1 MADIRF
7 GLRIAVLLLATLFCL
22 TASAHNNPSFR
33 KEFILTVTVPPTPNG
48 EGVHLEVGPLD
59 VPKKAIEL
67 LFSVLSDQKAAIR
80 FDVIGADRVLGEKVQ
95 DGGKARLV
103 IPATFTIQNVTGATA
118 PFELEIYAN
127 VIDR

>member
-1 MADIRF
+1 MTDGRYA
-7 GLRIAVLLLATLFCL
+7 LRLVVLLVATLFCL
-22 TASAHNNPSFR
+22 SASAHNNPSFR
-33 KEFILTVTVPPTPNG
+33 KELLLTVTVPPTPNG
-48 EGVHLEVGPLD
+48 DGVHLQVGPLE

-67 LFSVLSDQKAAIR
+67 LFSVLSEQKAKIR

-103 IPATFTIQNVTGATA
+103 IPATFTIQNVSGATA